1 METLR
6 KIRVSIHLFPLVAR
20 ALIRVSTEVFTG
32 RARIITGFRSF
43 SWLLQNLNS
52 NSVRDLKLI
61 LMLRNETFCE
71 SLFQFGH
78 FQSQIGQDLFVTSV
92 LNGKKDGFFVEFGA
106 TNGLN
111 LSNTHILEK
120 LFGWHGILAE
130 PAHVWHEELERNRT
144 ASVSHKCVWYKSNE
158 VVEFNE
164 TESPELSTIQSYSG
178 SDSHAG
184 NRTTGTSY
192 LVETIS
198 LNDLLASFQAPK
210 RIDYLS
216 IDTEG
221 SEYEILASLDFT
233 RYSFDIITCEHNG
246 TAQRARIFDLLTSK
260 GYVRVLTEFSQFD
273 DWYVNIEVLKNQEI
287 QFN

>member
-1 METLR
+1 M
-6 KIRVSIHLFPLVAR
+6 AQ

-32 RARIITGFRSF
+32 RARLIIGFKSF

-92 LNGKKDGFFVEFGA
+92 LNGKKHGFFVEFGA

-111 LSNTHILEK
+111 LSNTHILET
-120 LFGWHGILAE
+120 LFGWRGILAE
-130 PAHVWHEELERNRT
+130 PAHIWHEALGRNRT
-144 ASVSHKCVWYKSNE
+144 ASISHKCVWYKSNE
-158 VVEFNE
+158 VIEFNE

-178 SDSHAG
+178 SDAHAG

-198 LNDLLASFQAPK
+198 LNDLLESFQAPK

-221 SEYEILASLDFT
+221 SEYQILASLDFK

-246 TAQRARIFDLLTSK
+246 TSQRDRIFELLTSK
-260 GYVRVLTEFSQFD
+260 GYIRVLTEFSQFD
-273 DWYVNIEVLKNQEI
+273 DWYLNKEALKDREI